1 MTVRRRMGLMLLALA
16 AFVAPPD
23 ALADGADWLWGGG
36 FHAGV
41 PTGSFDQA
49 VDEGWGAAGH
59 LVLLPRER
67 PFGLR
72 LEVSALVY
80 GSRSFTIPDPGT
92 GGYVGDTVRTDTW
105 FGNMMAGPELRSRH
119 GAVRPYAHVLA
130 GVGYFATTSE
140 VSADYETVPL
150 NGTTNSDDTTFAW
163 AAGGGV
169 EVALGRDVSVD
180 LGVRYLANGSV
191 DYLTSGLLVPGPGAA
206 GPSLVPHHGE
216 AHVVTFTLGI
226 AFGR

>member
-1 MTVRRRMGLMLLALA
+1 MARSLVASLVLAVA
-16 AFVAPPD
+16 AVLGGPEAR
-23 ALADGADWLWGGG
+23 ADGADWLGGGG

-41 PTGSFDQA
+41 PTGDFGEA
-49 VDEGWGAAGH
+49 ADEGWGVAGH
-59 LVLLPRER
+59 LVVLPHER

-92 GGYVGDTVRTDTW
+92 AGYVGDTVRTDTW
-105 FGNMMAGPELRSRH
+105 FGSMLAGPEVRARH

-140 VSADYETVPL
+140 RSFYYETVPVA
-150 NGTTNSDDTTFAW
+150 GTTNFDDSTFAW

-169 EVALGRDVSVD
+169 EIALGSSVSLD
-180 LGVRYLANGSV
+180 LGARYLANSTV
-191 DYLTSGLLVPGPGAA
+191 DYFTESSIA
-206 GPSLVPHHGE
+206 GPAEALVPHRGE
-216 AHVVTFTLGI
+216 AHVVTFTVGVS
-226 AFGR
+226 FGR